1 MTGRRSRRGA
11 IGAAIVAA
19 WLGGMGVLVY
29 REYLDPARDT
39 LREAGTRVDPIS
51 LYYAAMQG
59 ERLIGFGSSQV
70 DTTPSTIEV
79 REQLRVELPIGGRT
93 QPAELR
99 SQATLTRSLA
109 LVRFAVVVTA
119 ESGQIRTFGEWIAD
133 SVFRFIVRTGR
144 ADADTQ
150 LVTVTGPV
158 YFPSSIPI
166 VLALGAQPSVGRAA
180 RLRIVDPI
188 GLAVRETRVRFNAET
203 LFVVHDSAVYDG
215 ALRRWVEAR
224 PDTVKAWRFDPGS
237 ERTLVA
243 GWVDAQGRIV
253 DASQLGTVRLVRRPY
268 EVAIENWR
276 LRDSAARAP
285 VPDDRDILELTAIAA
300 NRRITRSTS
309 TLKVVLGGVP
319 LQHYDLV
326 SPRQQ
331 RNGDTLLVT
340 RERAELLV
348 ADYATDGPARQR
360 FPRET
365 APEPLIESDDS
376 LIVRTAQRV
385 GGSGPDPTIVARRL
399 LTWVHDSLRKRVT
412 FGVPS
417 ARQVLRARSG
427 DCNEHTQL
435 FVALARARGIPARIA
450 TGLVHI
456 DGKFY
461 YHAWPEIWLR
471 DWVAVDPTLG
481 QFPAD
486 AAHLRFA
493 TGGLDRQAELLG
505 LIGRLTIDVVN

>member
-1 MTGRRSRRGA
+1 M
-11 IGAAIVAA
+11 GAAIIAA
-19 WLGGMGVLVY
+19 WLGGLGLLIY
-29 REYLDPARDT
+29 REYLDPARDR
-39 LREAGTRVDPIS
+39 LRDAGTRVDPIS

-59 ERLIGFGSSQV
+59 ERQIGIGSSQI
-70 DTTPSTIEV
+70 DTTPGGIEV

-93 QPAELR
+93 QPAGLR
-99 SQATLTRSLA
+99 THTTLTRSLA
-109 LVRFAVVVTA
+109 LVRFAVVLTA
-119 ESGQIRTFGEWIAD
+119 ESGEIRTSGEWIAD

-144 ADADTQ
+144 TAADTQ
-150 LVTVTGPV
+150 LVTTTGPV
-158 YFPSSIPI
+158 YFPSSVPI
-166 VLALGAQPSVGRAA
+166 VLALSAPPSVGRAA

-188 GLAVRETRVRFNAET
+188 GLAIREARVRFNAET

-215 ALRRWVEAR
+215 AARRWVGAR
-224 PDTVKAWRFDPGS
+224 PDTVQAWRFDPGN

-243 GWVDAQGRIV
+243 GWVDAQGRIL
-253 DASQLGTVRLVRRPY
+253 DASQLGTVRLTRRPY

-276 LRDSAARAP
+276 VRDSASRAF
-285 VPDDRDILELTAIAA
+285 VPEDRDILELTAIAA
-300 NRRITRSTS
+300 NRRITRSTP
-309 TLKVVLGGVP
+309 TLTVVLGGVR
-319 LQHYDLV
+319 LRHYDLV

-331 RNGDTLLVT
+331 VRGDTLVVT
-340 RERAELLV
+340 REPADALV
-348 ADYATDGPARQR
+348 GEHATDGPARQH

-365 APEPLIESDDS
+365 SPEPLIESDDS
-376 LIVRTAQRV
+376 LIVRTALRV
-385 GGSGPDPTIVARRL
+385 GGSGPDPAIVARRL
-399 LTWVHDSLRKRVT
+399 LAWVHDSVRKRVT

-417 ARQVLRARSG
+417 ARQVLRTRSG

-435 FVALARARGIPARIA
+435 FVALARARGIPARVA

-461 YHAWPEIWLR
+461 YHAWPEIRLR

-505 LIGRLTIDVVN
+505 LIGRLTIDVVNEE